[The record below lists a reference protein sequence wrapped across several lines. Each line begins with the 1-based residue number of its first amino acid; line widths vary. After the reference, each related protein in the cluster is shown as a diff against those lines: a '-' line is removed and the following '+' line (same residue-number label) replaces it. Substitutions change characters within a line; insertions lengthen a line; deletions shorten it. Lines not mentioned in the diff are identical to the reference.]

1 MAKGRIEKR
10 GARKRQVKPIILI
23 VTEGS
28 RTEPKY
34 FEHFKTRQTNIDI
47 RVVGSRSNSG
57 ETDYVSLIRKA
68 QEYQKKNQMSLDN
81 GDSVWV
87 VADGDVNFNNPD
99 PVTSKNQ
106 QLMQARK
113 MAERSEIQMAIS
125 NPCFELW
132 YLLHFRYTTKY
143 LKDYIAV
150 KNELL
155 PFLPEYEKTNDVYDQ
170 LLPMLENAVKNAKNL
185 EKYHLDDGEEL
196 PFEIGV
202 NPYTEVFRLIE
213 SLQ

>member
-47 RVVGSRSNSG
+47 RVVGSRSSSG

-68 QEYQKKNQMSLDN
+68 QEYQKKNQMSSDN
-81 GDSVWV
+81 GDSAWV
-87 VADGDVNFNNPD
+87 VADGDVNLNNPD
-99 PVTSKNQ
+99 PVASKNQ
-106 QLMQARK
+106 QLKKARK
-113 MAERSEIQMAIS
+113 LAERSEIQMAIS

-132 YLLHFRYTTKY
+132 YLLHFRYTTKH
-143 LKDYIAV
+143 LKDYNAV
-150 KNELL
+150 KNELI

-170 LLPMLENAVKNAKNL
+170 LLPMLETAVKNAKNL
-185 EKYHLDDGEEL
+185 EKYHLNNGEQL
-196 PFEIGV
+196 PFEIGA
-202 NPYTEVFRLIE
+202 NPYTEVYRLIE
-213 SLQ
+213 SL